1 MDYEIDLCPEQSVIR
16 LTVIEAM
23 MSLECAE
30 DCYHRLSQV
39 ASSGGPYA
47 AIYDLSVAR
56 DTTIPTDMFR
66 CFARRSPSMPK
77 GRPHVIVGKFPVI
90 HGLARVFQMCGE
102 SVGKE
107 FVVVHSLDKA
117 YAIVG
122 ARPED
127 FTKRLFPKEMATRAC
142 EL

>member
-1 MDYEIDLCPEQSVIR
+1 MDYEIDLDPTHSVIR

-23 MSLECAE
+23 VSLECAE

-47 AIYDLSVAR
+47 AVYDLSVAR

-66 CFARRSPSMPK
+66 CFARRSPSIPT
-77 GRPHVIVGKFPVI
+77 GRPHVVVGKFSVVY
-90 HGLARVFQMCGE
+90 GLARLFQMCGE

-107 FVVVHSLDKA
+107 FAVVHSLDKA
-117 YAIVG
+117 YEIVG

-127 FTKRLFPKEMATRAC
+127 FTQRLSPKEMATRAC